1 MLITRTTYDKVMED
15 LEEVYDHLDS
25 IHSTLQRN
33 GYDQLAKQ
41 MLTIV
46 FSTIAFQE
54 SLERE
59 PDELDVLDVV
69 DRKNDERKL
78 EELEKCK

>member
-25 IHSTLQRN
+25 IHSTLQCN
-33 GYDQLAKQ
+33 GYDQLSKQ
-41 MLTIV
+41 VLNMV
-46 FSTIAFQE
+46 FKIMMFQE

-59 PDELDVLDVV
+59 PDELDELDVV